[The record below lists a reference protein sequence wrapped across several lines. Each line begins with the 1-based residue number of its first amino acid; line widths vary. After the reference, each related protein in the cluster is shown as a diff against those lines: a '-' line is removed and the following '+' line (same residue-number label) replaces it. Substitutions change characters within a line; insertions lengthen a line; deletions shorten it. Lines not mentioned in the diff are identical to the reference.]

1 MSKSTATFNPNYAVP
16 PGATLLETI
25 EDLGM
30 TQTELAQRMGRP
42 LKTINEII
50 NGKSEIT
57 AETAI
62 QLERVTGIPAAFWNN
77 AEATYRERKARLLEQ
92 EQLAAQTTWLSRF
105 SYSAML
111 GLKLIAPASD
121 DRARVGSL
129 LSYFGVA
136 SSEQWEKTYSC
147 LEGAAREANKHKSD
161 LGDLSAWL
169 RAGEIMAQRCAT
181 QPYEKNK
188 FQAALAEVRLLTAD
202 NPAKVWP
209 KVCALCAEAGVAVVL
224 VPELPKTHVF
234 GFTRWLTPN
243 KAIIQL
249 SLRYK
254 TDDLLW
260 FTFFH
265 EAAHILLHGKS
276 DVFMEFRGVES
287 PKETE
292 ANTWAADFLIP
303 RKNWTAFMG
312 GLRRPVSESAIQRF
326 AREQGIAPSIVLGR
340 LQHRENVVAKS
351 FFNTSLKRSLSI
363 AWNGLTQS
371 GD

>member
-1 MSKSTATFNPNYAVP
+1 MSKSSTKFNPDYAVP

-30 TQTELAQRMGRP
+30 SQTELSQRMGRP

-50 NGKSEIT
+50 NGKAEIT
-57 AETAI
+57 AETSI

-77 AEATYRERKARLLEQ
+77 AEATYRERKARIQEQ
-92 EQLAAQTTWLSRF
+92 EQLAAQSSWLSRF
-105 SYSAML
+105 SYMAML
-111 GLKLIAPASD
+111 ELKLISPAAD
-121 DRARVGSL
+121 DRARVASL
-129 LSYFGVA
+129 LSFFGVA

-147 LEGAAREANKHKSD
+147 LEGAARESSGRNSD

-169 RAGEIMAQRCAT
+169 RAGEIMAQRCHT
-181 QPYEKNK
+181 QPYDKAK
-188 FQAALAEVRLLTAD
+188 FQAALAEIRRHTAE
-202 NPAKVWP
+202 NPATIWP
-209 KVCALCAEAGVAVVL
+209 KVCQLCAEAGVAVVL

-234 GFTRWLTPN
+234 GFTRWLAPQ

-265 EAAHILLHGKS
+265 EAAHILLHGKN
-276 DVFMEFRGVES
+276 DVFMEFRGVDS

-292 ANTWAADFLIP
+292 ANTWAADFLV
-303 RKNWTAFMG
+303 RKKAWAAFVSN
-312 GLRRPVSESAIQRF
+312 LARPVTETAISRF
-326 AREQGIAPSIVLGR
+326 AREQGIAPGIVLGR
-340 LQHRENVVAKS
+340 LQHRENLVAKS
-351 FFNTSLKRSLSI
+351 YFNTSLKRSLSI
-363 AWNGLTQS
+363 VWAGLIPT
-371 GD
+371 

>member
-1 MSKSTATFNPNYAVP
+1 MSKSTATFSPDYAVP

-30 TQTELAQRMGRP
+30 TQSELAQRMGRP

-50 NGKSEIT
+50 NGKAEIT
-57 AETAI
+57 AETSI
-62 QLERVTGIPAAFWNN
+62 QLERVTGIPAAFWSN
-77 AEATYRERKARLLEQ
+77 AEATYQERKARLQEQ
-92 EQLAAQTTWLSRF
+92 EQLAAQTAWVSRF
-105 SYSAML
+105 SYAAML
-111 GLKLIAPASD
+111 EFKLIAPAAN

-136 SSEQWEKTYSC
+136 SSEQWEVTYAS
-147 LEGAAREANKHKSD
+147 LEGAARESNGHKSD

-169 RAGEIMAQRCAT
+169 RAGEIMAQRCHT
-181 QPYEKNK
+181 QPYDKAK
-188 FQAALAEVRLLTAD
+188 FQAALAEIRKLTAE
-202 NPAKVWP
+202 NPAQVWP
-209 KVCALCAEAGVAVVL
+209 QVCSLCAQAGVAVVL

-234 GFTRWLTPN
+234 GFTRWLTPS

-265 EAAHILLHGKS
+265 EAAHILLHGKN
-276 DVFMEFRGVES
+276 DVFMEFRGVDS

-292 ANTWAADFLIP
+292 ANTWAADFLVP
-303 RKNWTAFMG
+303 RKAWAAFTA
-312 GLRRPVSESAIQRF
+312 GLSRPVAELPIKRF

-340 LQHRENVVAKS
+340 LQHRDGLVPKS
-351 FFNTSLKRSLSI
+351 FHNAALKKTLSI
-363 AWNGLTQS
+363 AWSGLNPS
-371 GD
+371 A

>member
-1 MSKSTATFNPNYAVP
+1 MSKTTATFNPDYAVP

-50 NGKSEIT
+50 NGKAEIT

-77 AEATYRERKARLLEQ
+77 AEATYRERKARLQEQ
-92 EQLAAQTTWLSRF
+92 EQLAAQTAWLSRF

-111 GLKLIAPASD
+111 KLKLIAPAAD
-121 DRARVGSL
+121 DRTRVGSL

-147 LEGAAREANKHKSD
+147 LEGAARESNGHKSE

-169 RAGEIMAQRCAT
+169 RAGEIMAQRCQT
-181 QPYEKNK
+181 QPYDKAK
-188 FQAALAEVRLLTAD
+188 FQVALAGIRRLTAE
-202 NPAKVWP
+202 NPATIWP
-209 KVCALCAEAGVAVVL
+209 KVCTLCAEAGVAVVL

-234 GFTRWLTPN
+234 GFTRWLTPH

-265 EAAHILLHGKS
+265 EAAHILLHGKN
-276 DVFMEFRGVES
+276 DVFMEFRGVDS

-292 ANTWAADFLIP
+292 ANTWAADFLVS
-303 RKNWTAFMG
+303 KKDWAAFVA
-312 GLRRPVSESAIQRF
+312 GLHRPVAEPAISRF
-326 AREQGIAPSIVLGR
+326 ARDQGIAPSIVLGR
-340 LQHRENVVAKS
+340 LQHREQIVPKS
-351 FFNTSLKRSLSI
+351 HFNTSLKKSLRI
-363 AWNGLTQS
+363 AWEGLL
-371 GD
+371 